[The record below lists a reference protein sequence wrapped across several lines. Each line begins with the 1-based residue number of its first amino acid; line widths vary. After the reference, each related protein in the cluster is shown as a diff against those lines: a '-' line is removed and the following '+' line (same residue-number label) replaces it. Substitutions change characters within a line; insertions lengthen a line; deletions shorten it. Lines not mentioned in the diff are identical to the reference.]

1 MIDNISVNGGC
12 IRIVNT
18 EFDANKSVFKNNKG
32 IKGGVIF
39 AISKAFFAVR
49 SSTLSGNMA

>member
-1 MIDNISVNGGC
+1 MSENISTYGGC

-18 EFDANKSVFKNNKG
+18 EFDADETVFKNNKG
-32 IKGGVIF
+32 LKGGVIF

>member
-1 MIDNISVNGGC
+1 MSENISTYGGC

-18 EFDANKSVFKNNKG
+18 EFDADEAVFKNNKG
-32 IKGGVIF
+32 LKGGVIF
-39 AISKAFFAVR
+39 AISKAFFSVR